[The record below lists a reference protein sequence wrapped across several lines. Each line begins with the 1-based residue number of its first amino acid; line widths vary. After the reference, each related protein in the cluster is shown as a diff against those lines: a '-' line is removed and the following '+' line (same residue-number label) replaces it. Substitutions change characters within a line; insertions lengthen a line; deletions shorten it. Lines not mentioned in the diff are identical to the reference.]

1 MGIGKLPNVSS
12 PYEGGVA
19 NNASFVIGTEG
30 SNAITVSIQLKDGL
44 KDVAQRVA
52 LTAYLSADA
61 NGDSLTALAT
71 PTFAA
76 GADGV
81 VSTLVAGRVVF
92 MISEA
97 DGDIDLVITYTTGA
111 GTVYL
116 VLVMPD
122 GSLVVSGAI
131 TFAS

>member
-1 MGIGKLPNVSS
+1 MSGKLPNVSN
-12 PYEGGVA
+12 PFNVGIA
-19 NNASFVIGTEG
+19 NNAGFTIGAEAA
-30 SNAITVSIQLKDGL
+30 NAITVNIQLKDGL

-61 NGDSLTALAT
+61 NGDSITSLAT

-76 GADGV
+76 GTDGV
-81 VSTLVAGRVVF
+81 VSTLVSGKVVF
-92 MISEA
+92 LVSEA

-122 GSLVVSGAI
+122 GSLKVSSAI
-131 TFAS
+131 TFAA

>member
-1 MGIGKLPNVSS
+1 MSGKLQHVSNPFNV
-12 PYEGGVA
+12 GVA
-19 NNASFVIGTEG
+19 NNAGFTIGTEAA
-30 SNAITVSIQLKDGL
+30 NAITVNIQLKDGL

-61 NGDSLTALAT
+61 NGDSITSLAT

-76 GADGV
+76 GTNGV
-81 VSTLVAGRVVF
+81 VSTLVAGKVVF
-92 MISEA
+92 LVSEA
-97 DGDIDLVITYTTGA
+97 SGDIDLVITYTTGA

-122 GSLVVSGAI
+122 GSLKVSSAI
-131 TFAS
+131 TFA

>member
-1 MGIGKLPNVSS
+1 MSGKISNVQN
-12 PYEGGVA
+12 PFNTGVA

-30 SNAITVSIQLKDGL
+30 SNAITVNIQLKDGL

-61 NGDSLTALAT
+61 NGDSMTSLAT

-76 GADGV
+76 GTDGV
-81 VSTLVAGRVVF
+81 VTTLVAGKMVYLV
-92 MISEA
+92 SEA

-122 GSLVVSGAI
+122 GSLKVSSAI
-131 TFAS
+131 TFAA

>member
-1 MGIGKLPNVSS
+1 MSGKLPNVSN
-12 PYEGGVA
+12 PFNGGVA
-19 NNASFVIGTEG
+19 NNASFVIGAEAA
-30 SNAITVSIQLKDGL
+30 NAITVAIQLKDGL

-61 NGDSLTALAT
+61 NGDSLTSLAT

-76 GADGV
+76 GTDGV
-81 VSTLVAGRVVF
+81 VATLVSGKVVQLV
-92 MISEA
+92 SEA

-116 VLVMPD
+116 VLIMPD
-122 GSLVVSGAI
+122 GSLKVSNAI
-131 TFAS
+131 TFAA

>member
-12 PYEGGVA
+12 PYEGGVV
-19 NNASFVIGTEG
+19 NNASFVIGTEAA
-30 SNAITVSIQLKDGL
+30 NAITVNIQLKDGL

-76 GADGV
+76 GTDGV
-81 VSTLVAGRVVF
+81 VATLVSGKMVY

-111 GTVYL
+111 GSCYL
-116 VLVMPD
+116 ILVMPD
-122 GSLVVSGAI
+122 GSLVASTVI
-131 TFAS
+131 TFA

>member
-1 MGIGKLPNVSS
+1 MSGKLQNVSN
-12 PYEGGVA
+12 PFNVGVA
-19 NNASFVIGTEG
+19 NNADFTIGTEAA
-30 SNAITVSIQLKDGL
+30 NAITVNIQLKDGL

-61 NGDSLTALAT
+61 NGDSITSLAT

-76 GADGV
+76 GTDGV
-81 VSTLVAGRVVF
+81 VATLVAGKVIFLV
-92 MISEA
+92 SEA

-122 GSLVVSGAI
+122 GSLKVSSAI
-131 TFAS
+131 TFAA